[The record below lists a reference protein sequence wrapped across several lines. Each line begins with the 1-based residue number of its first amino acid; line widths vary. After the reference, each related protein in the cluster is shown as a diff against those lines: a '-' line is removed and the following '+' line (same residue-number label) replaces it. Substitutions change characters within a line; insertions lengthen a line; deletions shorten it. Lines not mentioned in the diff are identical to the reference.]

1 MKFEVDASFVAAGAA
16 VYVLHRIYVYVTK
29 GYFADTHRGGA
40 YGKCRRA
47 CSTGHEQMKLF
58 PEAIKL
64 GSNEL
69 TETQQQEQVAE
80 PAAEP
85 EAELGPATAARPH
98 VCRKLLLKP
107 YAICLALLLAGL
119 YHLPALSGPKS
130 SVDNERAHNLE
141 SVGSRS
147 EQPDLHAGLDVIPVD
162 GAQEA
167 KKADGLQSDALE
179 LAPGSEQPEK
189 GVRRDIRDPLPSDSS
204 NQEGI
209 LDDLE
214 ETWEALDMGE
224 LERLATL
231 DDIIEPNII
240 DQGMEEESN
249 DYYGGEGNEQTESE
263 LQDLMFRMARIERM
277 AKTEEVD
284 ARKHIGTGRTNETPT
299 PWNGEVVKVKL
310 TRQKVVEKEVN
321 GVLSE
326 YRSAYY
332 GVIRIGS
339 PLNEFTF
346 VFDTGSGHLIVPSSY
361 CHSKSCQ
368 LHKRFKRSDSST
380 ALDIEGDGSVVPPG
394 TPRDTM
400 TVEFGTGEITGVFV
414 DDIVCTE
421 TSPTP
426 EPYAELPP
434 GCTRMRI
441 IAATSLSTDP
451 FDAFTFDGIAG
462 LGMASLAHSP
472 EFNFVYAFSQQMNMP
487 QTFGIFLAHGSGE
500 SSELVLGGWDKER
513 TDSDPAWVP
522 VAHADLGHWMVKIKN
537 LRVDDS
543 KVDFCNDDCYAVVD
557 SGTALMAVPTSAFME
572 MYRGLWH
579 ASSLDGM
586 CEGNG
591 PSLHFDFEGDKNFT
605 VSIGPPE
612 YARSQRYRTQGPLN
626 YGPTILDNKTVRS
639 DMFCRPLL
647 MTLDMPEPIPPKLFI
662 IGEPALRKY
671 YTTYDADGKRV
682 GFARSRHDHKA
693 QAAPGTATGGE
704 EDVDEDD
711 WFFE

>member
-16 VYVLHRIYVYVTK
+16 VYVLHRIYVHVTK
-29 GYFADTHRGGA
+29 SYFADTHRGDA
-40 YGKCRRA
+40 HENCRRA
-47 CSTGHEQMKLF
+47 CSTGHEQMKLS

-64 GSNEL
+64 GTNEL
-69 TETQQQEQVAE
+69 TETQQQEQAAE

-98 VCRKLLLKP
+98 SDRKLLLKP
-107 YAICLALLLAGL
+107 YAICLPLLLAGL

-130 SVDNERAHNLE
+130 LVDNERAHILE
-141 SVGSRS
+141 PVGSRS
-147 EQPDLHAGLDVIPVD
+147 GQADLHAGLDVIPDD
-162 GAQEA
+162 GTQES
-167 KKADGLQSDALE
+167 KTADGLQSDVLE
-179 LAPGSEQPEK
+179 LALGSEQPER
-189 GVRRDIRDPLPSDSS
+189 GLRRDIREPLSSYDST
-204 NQEGI
+204 QEGI

-214 ETWEALDMGE
+214 TWEALDMEE
-224 LERLATL
+224 LERLSTL
-231 DDIIEPNII
+231 DDIIEPYII

-249 DYYGGEGNEQTESE
+249 DYYGGEGNEQTGSE
-263 LQDLMFRMARIERM
+263 LDDLMFRMASIENIANR
-277 AKTEEVD
+277 EEVE
-284 ARKHIGTGRTNETPT
+284 AGKHIGKGPNESST
-299 PWNGEVVKVKL
+299 PWNGELLRVKL
-310 TRQKVVEKEVN
+310 TRQKVVEKEVD

-332 GVIRIGS
+332 GVVRIGS
-339 PLNEFTF
+339 PLNEYTF

-361 CHSKSCQ
+361 CHSQSCL
-368 LHKRFKRSDSST
+368 LHKRFKKSESST
-380 ALDIEGDGSVVPPG
+380 AFDIEGDGTLVPPS

-400 TVEFGTGEITGVFV
+400 TVEFGTGEISGVFV

-426 EPYAELPP
+426 EPYVELPP

-441 IAATSLSTDP
+441 IAATSLSADP

-472 EFNFVYAFSQQMNMP
+472 EFNFVYAFSKQMNMP

-500 SSELVLGGWDKER
+500 SSELVLGGWDEER

-543 KVDFCNDDCYAVVD
+543 NVDFCHDDCYAVVD
-557 SGTALMAVPTSAFME
+557 SGTALMAVPSKAFME
-572 MYRGLWH
+572 MYRMLWH
-579 ASSLDGM
+579 PSSLDGG
-586 CEGNG
+586 CDGDG
-591 PSLHFDFEGDKNFT
+591 PSLHFDFEGDTNFT

-612 YARSQRYRTQGPLN
+612 YARAQRYRKQGPLN
-626 YGPTILDNKTVRS
+626 YGPTISDNKTVRS

-647 MTLDMPEPIPPKLFI
+647 MTLDMPSPIPPKLFI

-671 YTTYDADGKRV
+671 YTVYDADAERV
-682 GFARSRHDHKA
+682 GFARSRHDHEA
-693 QAAPGTATGGE
+693 QAAPETATGGE
-704 EDVDEDD
+704 EDVDQDD
-711 WFFE
+711 WFFG